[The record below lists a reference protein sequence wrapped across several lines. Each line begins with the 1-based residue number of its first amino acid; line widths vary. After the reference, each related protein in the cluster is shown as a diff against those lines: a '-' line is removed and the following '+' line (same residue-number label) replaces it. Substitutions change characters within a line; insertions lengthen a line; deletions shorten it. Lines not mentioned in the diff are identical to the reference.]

1 MKKRRGIFI
10 VCSVIV
16 LCSIFLVSLTSSEP
30 VRKKS
35 IPSSAQT
42 NKDIVEMYQK
52 LIKLREQFVAHEL
65 KLMEYGQSGV
75 LELTKARV
83 KLSNARIDL
92 SKFQG
97 KHDMVVKELRN
108 IIKFYSEAIEQLKTE
123 VDKGQRAPGVFYE
136 AEIALLEAKIRLA
149 KATQ

>member
-1 MKKRRGIFI
+1 
-10 VCSVIV
+10 
-16 LCSIFLVSLTSSEP
+16 
-30 VRKKS
+30 
-35 IPSSAQT
+35 
-42 NKDIVEMYQK
+42 MYQK